1 MELLTIGR
9 FAELT
14 GLTPRALR
22 HYERLG
28 LLVPVLVDETNRY
41 RYYAPEQRR
50 TAEAIQRL
58 RAADLPLED
67 VRVALEQPELLPA
80 IVGDRL
86 ARLEDLRGR
95 LLDLTE
101 EEIVHEEKFQIRF
114 WLTIDEGPPRLLRL
128 RREGNTEQMPDPRP
142 LLDDVVAENGLVPLG
157 EPETVELEPGV
168 VEVRWAI
175 GPEGELKPPREGRFL
190 KRVESP

>member
-50 TAEAIQRL
+50 TAESIQRL
-58 RAADLPLED
+58 RTADLPLED
-67 VRVALEQPELLPA
+67 VRVALERPELLPA

-86 ARLEDLRGR
+86 ARLEELRGR

-114 WLTIDEGPPRLLRL
+114 WLTLDEGPPRVLRL
-128 RREGNTEQMPDPRP
+128 RREGSTEQMPDPRP
-142 LLDDVVAENGLVPLG
+142 LLDDVVAENGLVPQG
-157 EPETVELEPGV
+157 EPETVELEPGI
-168 VEVRWAI
+168 VETTWAI
-175 GPEGELKPPREGRFL
+175 GPEGMLKPPGEDRFL
-190 KRVESP
+190 KRIDSR

>member
-41 RYYAPEQRR
+41 RYYALEQRR

-67 VRVALEQPELLPA
+67 VRVALERPELLPA

-86 ARLEDLRGR
+86 ARLEELRRR

-101 EEIVHEEKFQIRF
+101 EEIVHEKSFQIRF
-114 WLTIDEGPPRLLRL
+114 WLTLDEGPPRVLRL
-128 RREGNTEQMPDPRP
+128 RREGSTEQMPDPRP
-142 LLDDVVAENGLVPLG
+142 LLDDVVAENGLVPQG

-168 VEVRWAI
+168 VETTLAI
-175 GPEGELKPPREGRFL
+175 GPEGVLKPPGEDRFL
-190 KRVESP
+190 KRIESP

>member
-28 LLVPVLVDETNRY
+28 LLVPALVDETNRY

-50 TAEAIQRL
+50 TAESIQRL
-58 RAADLPLED
+58 RSADLPLED
-67 VRVALEQPELLPA
+67 VRVALERPELLPA

-86 ARLEDLRGR
+86 ARLEELRRR
-95 LLDLTE
+95 LLGLTE
-101 EEIVHEEKFQIRF
+101 EEIVNEEKFQIRF
-114 WLTIDEGPPRLLRL
+114 WLTLDEGPPRVLRL
-128 RREGNTEQMPDPRP
+128 RREGSTEQMPDPRP
-142 LLDDVVAENGLVPLG
+142 LLDDVVAENGLVPQG
-157 EPETVELEPGV
+157 EPETVELEPGI
-168 VEVRWAI
+168 VETTWAI
-175 GPEGELKPPREGRFL
+175 GPEGMLKPPGEDRFL
-190 KRVESP
+190 KRIDSR